1 MVKKRWLRIFVL
13 IGLLML
19 FASSAYAEEPT
30 HGNVSIET
38 LQSSD
43 NNELSTKVS
52 SSSESGEKH
61 GSSLGKELP
70 LWSVLPFVGILLSI
84 AIFPL
89 VLPDFWHH
97 HYGKVAAAWALIF
110 AIPFAIAYRGEAI
123 YEMLHILTMS
133 YFKNLIDFLC
143 IWFYIPL

>member
-1 MVKKRWLRIFVL
+1 MVKKRWAKIFVL

-19 FASSAYAEEPT
+19 FVSSAYAEEPT
-30 HGNVSIET
+30 QHGNVSIET

-43 NNELSTKVS
+43 NNELSAKAS
-52 SSSESGEKH
+52 SSSEGGEKH

-89 VLPDFWHH
+89 ALPDFWNH
-97 HYGKVAAAWALIF
+97 HYGKVTAAWALLF

-123 YEMLHILTMS
+123 YEMLHI
-133 YFKNLIDFLC
+133 
-143 IWFYIPL
+143 YIHTAL